1 MNSLISQAISIA
13 PDIQLIP
20 EILVTPE
27 IEVVDRHV
35 HSIKELLR
43 LTNVERL
50 IYVDDKFDVVQ
61 RENEFLGLVKSKKN
75 TGAEFDFIPDID
87 MIPDPVFEA
96 KMKELWAHSTDRER
110 ISFLDGLET
119 KDENTVPIG
128 ILNKYFSEVLTTLSP
143 QKWVE
148 TKDNLLADI
157 QGDNKVLCL
166 FDSDLGAGER
176 SGQDLARTILTG
188 EHKHKIYCGIFSH
201 IFQPEDENQIRLTY
215 EIDKELFY
223 PISKHRLQSDQGLA
237 GFSQGVKN
245 VLLVRHVENLKK
257 ESIKIIDQA
266 QKKVTEQLDNIDP
279 MTFNSAIQKTS
290 DLEGVW
296 EIETLFRLARI
307 LSDQETKKAI
317 IEEEVRTKFNESIIQ
332 IRNIDKVKI
341 KTEFEFENTHLN
353 QIKESEY
360 FYDGELI
367 NQLYYPIKNGDI
379 FKVDNKEYILLSQ
392 VCNISLRNN
401 GKRDNNVNSAYIV
414 EIVKC
419 NSLEIKEKKDLYKIR
434 KSDTDTIECARF
446 SKNIIT
452 DLDLLDLVVF
462 NSDGRSFINLS
473 ANPTDLPDSIHLPWK
488 IRYKEIKKSINKY
501 KEIIV
506 AFNNKLGR
514 ANDRDKNILYAA
526 LKSPK
531 CMKDLKID
539 GVNCYNNEDNT
550 FTFPIVRIAHYK
562 EPYSTDLLKEFMN
575 YQARTGFDREFE
587 E

>member
-237 GFSQGVKN
+237 GFSQGGMLISDAFMRHPERLRVTGLALFSTSRIAVDEWPAPESCVAARGLP
-245 VLLVRHVENLKK
+245 VLLSHGRADADLAFAAGEGLRDVFVRAGAAVTFLPF
-257 ESIKIIDQA
+257 DQ
-266 QKKVTEQLDNIDP
+266 
-279 MTFNSAIQKTS
+279 
-290 DLEGVW
+290 GH
-296 EIETLFRLARI
+296 EI
-307 LSDQETKKAI
+307 
-317 IEEEVRTKFNESIIQ
+317 
-332 IRNIDKVKI
+332 
-341 KTEFEFENTHLN
+341 
-353 QIKESEY
+353 
-360 FYDGELI
+360 
-367 NQLYYPIKNGDI
+367 P
-379 FKVDNKEYILLSQ
+379 
-392 VCNISLRNN
+392 
-401 GKRDNNVNSAYIV
+401 
-414 EIVKC
+414 
-419 NSLEIKEKKDLYKIR
+419 
-434 KSDTDTIECARF
+434 
-446 SKNIIT
+446 
-452 DLDLLDLVVF
+452 LVVWRGF
-462 NSDGRSFINLS
+462 RRF
-473 ANPTDLPDSIHLPWK
+473 
-488 IRYKEIKKSINKY
+488 
-501 KEIIV
+501 
-506 AFNNKLGR
+506 
-514 ANDRDKNILYAA
+514 
-526 LKSPK
+526 
-531 CMKDLKID
+531 
-539 GVNCYNNEDNT
+539 
-550 FTFPIVRIAHYK
+550 
-562 EPYSTDLLKEFMN
+562 LLKHVP
-575 YQARTGFDREFE
+575 
-587 E
+587 